1 MLADASGH
9 CFLLGYVGTHTH
21 IYIYIYTLILYI
33 WGCVGMAGKLQDGR
47 QASSLATFFKK

>member
-21 IYIYIYTLILYI
+21 IYIYTLILYI